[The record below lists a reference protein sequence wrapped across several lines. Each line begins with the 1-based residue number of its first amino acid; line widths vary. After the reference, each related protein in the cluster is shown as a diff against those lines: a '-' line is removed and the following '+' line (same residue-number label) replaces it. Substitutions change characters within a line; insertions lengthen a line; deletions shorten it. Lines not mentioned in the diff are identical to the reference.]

1 MKALM
6 IEAVNKTHSFLWV
19 LFREDIGPS
28 LLADFGLVD
37 PVDYWN
43 EPEFDPKFAIG
54 LTGMMRVFAAGATP
68 RQTKKK
74 GNARRQAQNPRGAE
88 KEHGGG
94 EQEKQTLNRI
104 SNSVQ
109 VRESTK

>member
-43 EPEFDPKFAIG
+43 E
-54 LTGMMRVFAAGATP
+54 AG
-68 RQTKKK
+68 
-74 GNARRQAQNPRGAE
+74 
-88 KEHGGG
+88 
-94 EQEKQTLNRI
+94 
-104 SNSVQ
+104 V
-109 VRESTK
+109 